1 MISSQLVSCD
11 LGIWF
16 HLDCLQSTVLQC
28 LMHSRHLTATHTV
41 ILDLQSPTSQC
52 IHTYLDDL
60 SNCLCLGRTLLSTWI
75 FYECCPKFLFHF
87 PFMHIFSGN
96 FYKLK
101 YSVLY
106 LKVINRSGCG
116 SAFALMTEGRWIS
129 RDYDHPHLPA
139 SRVLFREVFLGS
151 PMKPTQT
158 LENIFFF

>member
-1 MISSQLVSCD
+1 
-11 LGIWF
+11 
-16 HLDCLQSTVLQC
+16 
-28 LMHSRHLTATHTV
+28 
-41 ILDLQSPTSQC
+41 
-52 IHTYLDDL
+52 
-60 SNCLCLGRTLLSTWI
+60 
-75 FYECCPKFLFHF
+75 
-87 PFMHIFSGN
+87 MHIFSGN

-139 SRVLFREVFLGS
+139 SRVLFREEFLGS

-158 LENIFFF
+158 LENIFFFLILDVTPLTCFILFAIELAENKVHLFD